1 MVYSTDPNSFEERC
15 RKMREKGFEPFYKD
29 HQLLWRPIRRGLD
42 LQRHVPRSHPTQKPS
57 KETRRGEFKPLS
69 LHSGFTNEDLKNEEI
84 VRDDQTLGKMLLD
97 TEAIEDIKETV
108 HDILRIVRQIRLE
121 NTRKE
126 LRR

>member
-1 MVYSTDPNSFEERC
+1 MVYSTNPNSFEEKC
-15 RKMREKGFEPFYKD
+15 RKMREKGLEPYYED
-29 HQLLWRPIRRGLD
+29 HQLRWRPIQRGI
-42 LQRHVPRSHPTQKPS
+42 QRSQPTQKPS
-57 KETRRGEFKPLS
+57 KERRGEFRPVS

-84 VRDDQTLGKMLLD
+84 VRDDQTLGKILLD

-108 HDILRIVRQIRLE
+108 HDILRIVQRLRLE